1 MRLKI
6 LTVIIAAALF
16 SACKKDNKAKPTII
30 EVTVQLQNGTILS
43 NTPVKL
49 LTDQQRIASNPVATG
64 TSDASGKIDF
74 TVTVGQVYYLYY
86 DATSNKIINP
96 VDAKFIVT
104 GTFTSQQ
111 QINSSP
117 FQSSTTKVGDPIY
130 QDINGDGV
138 INALDAVMGAVPGVA
153 GDTNKFTLTLLGS
166 VN

>member
-1 MRLKI
+1 MRFKI
-6 LTVIIAAALF
+6 LAIIIAAALF
-16 SACKKDNKAKPTII
+16 SACKKDNKAKPTIM

-49 LTDQQRIASNPVATG
+49 LSDQQRISSNPIAVG
-64 TSDASGKIDF
+64 TSNASGKIDF
-74 TVTVGQVYYLYY
+74 TVTPGKTYYLFY

-104 GTFTSQQ
+104 GTFASQQ

-138 INALDAVMGAVPGVA
+138 INVQDAVMGAVSGVA